1 MRICI
6 VAPPWFAVPPEGYGG
21 IEAVVALLADGLVAA
36 GHDVTLVAAG
46 ASQTAGHLLRTAD
59 EAQAERL
66 FEAAP
71 DLDHS
76 LQALELAAGFDIVN
90 DHSGL
95 IGAALAGLWPIPSC
109 HTVHCRID
117 GEAGGIYRRLARS
130 VPSLRLI
137 SISRSQRRPLPGLPW
152 VANCPNAIDL
162 DAYPSGGGRGDYLL
176 FLGRMYPEK
185 GAARAIDVAE
195 QLGIPLKIAG
205 KCREPLERRYFEE
218 AIAPR
223 LSARIEWLGEV
234 AHAEKVDLLR
244 GARCTLFPIDW
255 PEPFGLVMA
264 ESLACGT
271 PVVAARHGAVPEVLG
286 ERGEGGIV
294 VDDAR
299 DLARAVVEADA
310 IDAATCRRYAERMFS
325 PARMVGA
332 YLEAFEDVLA
342 GAPQSAGIATR
353 V

>member
-6 VAPPWFAVPPEGYGG
+6 VAPPWFAVPPQGYGG
-21 IEAVVALLADGLVAA
+21 IEAVVALLADGLVDA

-46 ASQTAGHLLRTAD
+46 ASQTAGQLVRTAE

-71 DLDHS
+71 DLEHS
-76 LQALELAAGFDIVN
+76 LQALELADGFDLVN

-117 GEAGGIYRRLARS
+117 GEAGVIYRRLART

-137 SISRSQRRPLPGLPW
+137 SISRSQRQPLPVLPW
-152 VANCPNAIDL
+152 IANCPNAIDL
-162 DAYPSGGGRGDYLL
+162 DAYPASSRRGDYLL
-176 FLGRMYPEK
+176 FLGRLYPEK

-195 QLGIPLKIAG
+195 ELGLPLKIAG
-205 KCREPLERRYFEE
+205 KCREPLEQRYFDEE
-218 AIAPR
+218 VAPR
-223 LSARIEWLGEV
+223 LSPRVEWLGEV
-234 AHAEKVDLLR
+234 THAEKVELLA

-271 PVVAARHGAVPEVLG
+271 PVVATRRGAVPEVLG
-286 ERGEGGIV
+286 AQGEGGIV
-294 VDDAR
+294 VDDVR
-299 DLARAVVEADA
+299 DLARAVEQTDA
-310 IDAATCRRYAERMFS
+310 IDPGTCRRYAERMFS
-325 PARMVGA
+325 PARMVRS
-332 YLEAFEDVLA
+332 YLEAYEDVLA
-342 GAPQSAGIATR
+342 DASQSAGIATR